1 MLMTRKMLL
10 PKEKKGRAK
19 KQRKAQMQLSWPKS
33 RLNRRRKKQSVLN

>member
-1 MLMTRKMLL
+1 MTRRMLL

-19 KQRKAQMQLSWPKS
+19 KQRKAEMQLSWPKS